1 VAWVVEFAHDYAAQ
15 VREDHALF
23 VDAFR
28 HGRVPGVS
36 ASAGA

>member
-1 VAWVVEFAHDYAAQ
+1 VVEFAHDYAAQ
-15 VREDHALF
+15 VRADHALF

-28 HGRVPGVS
+28 QGRIRGVA